1 MTNPVGN
8 FGEGD
13 PSWANWN
20 MGGAW
25 IVSHLWDHYAFN
37 KDEKFLRER
46 AYPLMKGAAEFCINW
61 LIEDKDGHL
70 ITSPGTSPENK
81 YITSTDYKG
90 ATLYGAT
97 ADLAMIRQ
105 CLIETIKASKILQDD
120 ETFRG
125 KMEQALDRLLPYR
138 IGANGHLQEWYH
150 DWEDVDPKHR
160 HQSHLYGLHPGNHI
174 NPRHTP
180 AYANACRKTLE
191 IKGDETTGWSKGWR
205 INLWARLA
213 EGNRAYKML
222 RELLRYVDP
231 DKYQGPD
238 KKRGGGTY
246 PNLFDAHPPFQ
257 IDGNFGG
264 TAAVIE
270 MLLQSNDE
278 EIMLMPALPDA
289 WNEGAIRGIKAR
301 GNFEISMQWADNRL
315 KTAQIKSLSGSDCN
329 IIHAHPFSIKALNL
343 VAEKDEFGTYKISFK
358 TEKGKT
364 YELTTDEKKYF
375 IFSYFKNGG
384 KDGLHLAGST
394 DGLKWIAFNNDSS
407 FLKPEIS
414 KDKLMRDPCIIK
426 GNDGKFH
433 MVWTVSWNDKGIG
446 YATSKDLINWSVQKY
461 LPVMEYADSAR
472 NAWAPEITFDP
483 YSQTYVIYWSSTI
496 SGKFTETLSN
506 LESGYNHRIYYTSTK
521 DFITFD
527 DTKLLYDPKFNVID
541 ATIVR
546 DKNQWVMFMKDETRE
561 PAQKNIKTAFAQE
574 LTGPWSSAGAPI
586 TGKTWVEG
594 PTTLRIRDMWLLYYD
609 LYRNHRFEA
618 KSSADL
624 IHWTDIS
631 DQISLP
637 KGIRHGSIV
646 EVSEK
651 EYELLKNHT
660 F

>member
-1 MTNPVGN
+1 
-8 FGEGD
+8 
-13 PSWANWN
+13 
-20 MGGAW
+20 
-25 IVSHLWDHYAFN
+25 
-37 KDEKFLRER
+37 
-46 AYPLMKGAAEFCINW
+46 
-61 LIEDKDGHL
+61 
-70 ITSPGTSPENK
+70 
-81 YITSTDYKG
+81 
-90 ATLYGAT
+90 
-97 ADLAMIRQ
+97 
-105 CLIETIKASKILQDD
+105 
-120 ETFRG
+120 
-125 KMEQALDRLLPYR
+125 
-138 IGANGHLQEWYH
+138 
-150 DWEDVDPKHR
+150 
-160 HQSHLYGLHPGNHI
+160 
-174 NPRHTP
+174 
-180 AYANACRKTLE
+180 
-191 IKGDETTGWSKGWR
+191 
-205 INLWARLA
+205 
-213 EGNRAYKML
+213 ML

-231 DKYQGPD
+231 DKYQAPD

-343 VAEKDEFGTYKISFK
+343 AAEKDEFGTYKISFK

-394 DGLKWIAFNNDSS
+394 DGIKWTAFNNDSS

-618 KSSADL
+618 KSSTDL

-646 EVSEK
+646 EVTER
-651 EYELLKNHT
+651 EYYKLMQYAR